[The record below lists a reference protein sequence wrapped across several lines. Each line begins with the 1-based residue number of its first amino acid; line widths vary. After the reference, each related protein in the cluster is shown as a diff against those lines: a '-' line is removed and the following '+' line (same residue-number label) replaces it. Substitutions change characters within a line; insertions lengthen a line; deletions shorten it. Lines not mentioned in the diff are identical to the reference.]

1 MRIKASIFGFLAL
14 AGTLAAQTKVEKIIP
29 TKATGNGVT
38 YILPK
43 TSFIVN
49 AEVTKKTVKAGQYYR
64 YAERYLGVKDI
75 ATEDYV
81 SYELGR
87 VTVINKG
94 IPDPENAFKI
104 EFKQKTVAP
113 FVYLTSDGLL
123 CAINEE
129 YIPEKPEESA
139 NPEQKKASTQPIS
152 SVFTEEL
159 LMAGSAPRQAEIAA
173 KQIYRLRESRTD
185 ILTGE
190 ADNLPPDGDALK
202 LVISKLD
209 EQIETLT
216 QLFIGTETYET
227 SYFDMSIVP
236 EKELEK
242 EILFRFS
249 SKLGILDSDDLGGE
263 PIYMNLKPLAGIPAL
278 DPKEAEKK
286 LKEMKGVIYNN
297 PGKAEM
303 EIIRNTRT
311 ILKKV
316 VDVVQFGTQDVL
328 LPSMLDD
335 KKEPHRILFYPDLGA
350 IKHISK

>member
-1 MRIKASIFGFLAL
+1 MSIRTSLLGLLAL
-14 AGTLAAQTKVEKIIP
+14 AGTLSAQTKVEKIIP
-29 TKATGNGVT
+29 TKATGNGIT
-38 YILPK
+38 YFLPK

-49 AEVTKKTVKAGQYYR
+49 AEVTKKTVKAGQFYR
-64 YAERYLGVKDI
+64 YAERYLGEKDI

-104 EFKQKTVAP
+104 EFRQKTVAP

-129 YIPEKPEESA
+129 YVPEKPEESA
-139 NPEQKKASTQPIS
+139 IPEQKKAPTQPIS

-216 QLFIGTETYET
+216 QLFIGMETYET

-236 EKELEK
+236 EEALEK
-242 EILFRFS
+242 EVLFRFS
-249 SKLGILDSDDLGGE
+249 SKLGILEADDLGGE
-263 PIYMNLKPLAGIPAL
+263 PIYMNLTPLAGIPAL

-286 LKEMKGVIYNN
+286 MKEMKGVVYNVPSQAN
-297 PGKAEM
+297 L
-303 EIIRNTRT
+303 EIVRNNKT

-328 LPSMLDD
+328 LPVMLDD
-335 KKEPHRILFYPDLGA
+335 KKDAYKVLFHPDLGA
-350 IKHISK
+350 IKKISK